1 MNKYIKYLPVI
12 LITGIFTGCS
22 FMPSED
28 LAKQCI
34 VAVGDGEFRYGSF
47 TQYVTG
53 NGTIVKI
60 GEAGNGCD
68 GKEVVIEKE
77 GVILSIG
84 N

>member
-1 MNKYIKYLPVI
+1 MSINRFAISFICI
-12 LITGIFTGCS
+12 LITLQGCS